1 MLLNFHP
8 PLSPLVLCPTL
19 PLQASSS
26 SLISATGAVTHT
38 LLLSPS
44 FPSLTYP
51 PSYVSLHLPLTCPS
65 STSGSKIFDLV
76 PSCRPPHRHLLSL
89 LLLTNTLLRAP
100 WRPSPG
106 YPPLLHCLPSPH
118 SPASSP
124 LMVQWC
130 LLHPTLLSLTGWP
143 WGHCRLPSLSLLAF
157 PSLATH
163 FPLCMQKYVYALIIA
178 LLCILYPPTS
188 PADPTPCPNLNPTL
202 SLITS
207 MLLTS
212 SLPCP
217 PPPLPRSCFC
227 MPTQH
232 VPCAAGSLTYTPDSP
247 PPFPLSLLM
256 SVRTLLTHPLQHW
269 PMHTLIVL
277 SHLPNRSSYLLS
289 PSLYHPSV
297 LFHPSLGFIESDV
310 SKLVDTLLCSLCACQ
325 ADFRPSQ
332 VTLRPL
338 YDSHSRQSIATLA
351 LPLPTLLRYS
361 SMPTRLSWTC
371 LMSASVRWMT
381 QTPCALPAVQPWQ
394 LLTTCLLPVH
404 PMLPFELLMAM
415 MCSLRSLIS
424 CAMLS
429 VHCMTSCLML
439 PTACLR
445 MELSRHNTSHG
456 STWAWSPQYTMLLVL
471 PCLPVLR
478 VMSLMLGI
486 PTPSVLLVTYGVR
499 ITVTSMHA
507 PLFLLCFLTS
517 LYLFSC
523 PIISSSFS
531 SYYVAAL
538 LLS

>member
-1 MLLNFHP
+1 MP
-8 PLSPLVLCPTL
+8 W
-19 PLQASSS
+19 
-26 SLISATGAVTHT
+26 
-38 LLLSPS
+38 LLLSCA
-44 FPSLTYP
+44 SLY
-51 PSYVSLHLPLTCPS
+51 L
-65 STSGSKIFDLV
+65 
-76 PSCRPPHRHLLSL
+76 
-89 LLLTNTLLRAP
+89 
-100 WRPSPG
+100 
-106 YPPLLHCLPSPH
+106 
-118 SPASSP
+118 
-124 LMVQWC
+124 
-130 LLHPTLLSLTGWP
+130 
-143 WGHCRLPSLSLLAF
+143 
-157 PSLATH
+157 
-163 FPLCMQKYVYALIIA
+163 
-178 LLCILYPPTS
+178 PTS
-188 PADPTPCPNLNPTL
+188 PADPTPYPNLNPTL

-217 PPPLPRSCFC
+217 PPPPPHSCFC
-227 MPTQH
+227 IPTQH

-256 SVRTLLTHPLQHW
+256 SVHTLLTHPLQHW

-332 VTLRPL
+332 GTLCPL
-338 YDSHSRQSIATLA
+338 YDSHSPPEYSYTCATSAYSADVQLYAHSSQLDTPDIAF
-351 LPLPTLLRYS
+351 
-361 SMPTRLSWTC
+361 
-371 LMSASVRWMT
+371 VRWVT
-381 QTPCALPAVQPWQ
+381 QTPCAPLAVQPWQ
-394 LLTTCLLPVH
+394 LLTTSLLPVH
-404 PMLPFELLMAM
+404 PMLPFELLMAV

-424 CAMLS
+424 CAMLR

-445 MELSRHNTSHG
+445 MELFGHNTSHS
-456 STWAWSPQYTMLLVL
+456 STWAWSPQYTVLLVL
-471 PCLPVLR
+471 PCLPVSR

-486 PTPSVLLVTYGVR
+486 PTPSVLLVTYGAR
-499 ITVTSMHA
+499 ITVTSIHA
-507 PLFLLCFLTS
+507 PLFLLCFMTS